1 MVKNTPTEP
10 YYLVTFILS
19 MSWYFVIDISCNWQK
34 SAFLLRRNGVLSYK
48 DNPLLGKGNLV
59 TDAFRT
65 TSNISVEM
73 ENIKQRLRLR
83 KCFKTG

>member
-34 SAFLLRRNGVLSYK
+34 SAFLLQRNGVLSYK

-59 TDAFRT
+59 IDAFRT

-83 KCFKTG
+83 KYFKTG